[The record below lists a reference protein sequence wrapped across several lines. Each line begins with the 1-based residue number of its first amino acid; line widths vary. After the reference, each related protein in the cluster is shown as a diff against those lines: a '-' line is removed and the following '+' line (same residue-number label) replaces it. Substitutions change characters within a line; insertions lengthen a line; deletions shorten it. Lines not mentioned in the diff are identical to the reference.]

1 MPHLS
6 LFDRVKIVY
15 LFNKISNGVR
25 DKYSF
30 ISNQAKTIY
39 QISISESGVRRLIKK
54 WKNTNQVA
62 DRLKTNVSKCLI
74 SKAGLL
80 AINEALLKNPFL
92 TAKKLKC
99 QLSLIASTRTICHW
113 INRLGWRKVNTK
125 YCQIVSP
132 VNRCKRF
139 IFACFVKKFGEN
151 FDNSIAVDECTV
163 ELRQCTYKNWTKDDR
178 SLRAVI

>member
-15 LFNKISNGVR
+15 LFNKINNGVR

-99 QLSLIASTRTICHW
+99 QLSLIAPLCYPVLTTSAATTGLICLVF
-113 INRLGWRKVNTK
+113 LGG
-125 YCQIVSP
+125 IILA
-132 VNRCKRF
+132 F
-139 IFACFVKKFGEN
+139 KFL
-151 FDNSIAVDECTV
+151 I
-163 ELRQCTYKNWTKDDR
+163 
-178 SLRAVI
+178 